1 MVVRRD
7 GWPIAVR
14 YLSNG
19 CRMSISPIEDQ
30 ITCGTMWRSH
40 FYLFGPSTLL
50 ASFLPLFLLSLLPSF
65 LSSTRWVKFEED
77 VEEGGE
83 RWSKPHVATLS
94 LHSLF
99 ELRNCL
105 MNHSVLL
112 DVEVSSMDDVVQQIV
127 NQPVYS
133 YLTEEQKTKVSQL
146 ICLQLSYIRTKGQG
160 MSISLSTV
168 ILQKNKRPR
177 YVN

>member
-1 MVVRRD
+1 MVETTRCHSFNN
-7 GWPIAVR
+7 
-14 YLSNG
+14 L
-19 CRMSISPIEDQ
+19 
-30 ITCGTMWRSH
+30 TCFH
-40 FYLFGPSTLL
+40 Y
-50 ASFLPLFLLSLLPSF
+50 
-65 LSSTRWVKFEED
+65 RWVKFEED

-83 RWSKPHVATLS
+83 RWSKPHVTTLS

-133 YLTEEQKTKVSQL
+133 YLSEEQKTKV
-146 ICLQLSYIRTKGQG
+146 RK
-160 MSISLSTV
+160 
-168 ILQKNKRPR
+168 
-177 YVN
+177 

>member
-1 MVVRRD
+1 MKQS
-7 GWPIAVR
+7 
-14 YLSNG
+14 YL
-19 CRMSISPIEDQ
+19 
-30 ITCGTMWRSH
+30 T
-40 FYLFGPSTLL
+40 YLRG
-50 ASFLPLFLLSLLPSF
+50 ASWF
-65 LSSTRWVKFEED
+65 RWVKFEED

-112 DVEVSSMDDVVQQIV
+112 DAEVGSMDDVVEMIV

-133 YLTEEQKTKVSQL
+133 YLSEEQKAKV
-146 ICLQLSYIRTKGQG
+146 YIYTRG
-160 MSISLSTV
+160 I
-168 ILQKNKRPR
+168 
-177 YVN
+177 